1 MKMSN
6 ELTKTDN
13 QTFSLSPRN
22 LDEAMKY
29 AELLAKSSFVPKD
42 FKGKPG
48 DILVAVQ
55 MGAEMGLPPIQSL
68 QNIAVINGRP
78 SVWGDSALAIC
89 QNHPKYES
97 INENISGTGESM
109 VAECII
115 KRKGEED
122 YKVSFSVQDAKKAGL
137 WGRQGPW
144 SSYPKRMLQMRAR
157 GFALRD
163 KFSDALKGMITRE
176 EAQDIPREMK
186 VVQEEE
192 VTLVSKAWAS
202 KADEIT
208 ASMGGNVD
216 QVAIIHNQNPQEVIK
231 RIEENEDTPIVMK
244 MVNRLYE
251 LGASEDDI
259 LVTLKVSA
267 VEDITDDHQKAL
279 TEMGMKLR
287 DGEI

>member
-1 MKMSN
+1 MRN
-6 ELTKTDN
+6 EITNTEN
-13 QTFSLSPRN
+13 QTFSLAPRN

-29 AELLAKSSFVPKD
+29 AELLSKSSFVPKD

-97 INENISGTGESM
+97 IEESIKGTGDSM
-109 VAECII
+109 FAECIV
-115 KRKGEED
+115 KRKGEAD
-122 YKVSFSVQDAKKAGL
+122 CKVTFSIQDAKKAGL

-144 SSYPKRMLQMRAR
+144 STYPKRMLQMRAR

-176 EAQDIPREMK
+176 EAEDIPIEMK
-186 VVQEEE
+186 VVKEE
-192 VTLVSKAWAS
+192 KQYAS
-202 KADEIT
+202 KADQLTAALESPIVQEAPTQLIERVDEIL
-208 ASMGGNVD
+208 N
-216 QVAIIHNQNPQEVIK
+216 
-231 RIEENEDTPIVMK
+231 ENEMIVR
-244 MVNRLYE
+244 MVSRLYD
-251 LGASEDDI
+251 LGANECGVLSSI
-259 LVTLKVSA
+259 G
-267 VEDITDDHQKAL
+267 VEKIADLDETHIKEL
-279 TEMGMKLR
+279 TEMGIKLKG
-287 DGEI
+287 GE

>member
-1 MKMSN
+1 MRN
-6 ELTKTDN
+6 EITKTDN

-97 INENISGTGESM
+97 IKENISGTGDSM
-109 VAECII
+109 VAECTI

-122 YKVSFSVQDAKKAGL
+122 YTVSFSVQDAKKAGL

>member
-1 MKMSN
+1 MN
-6 ELTKTDN
+6 TELTNTGN

-29 AELLAKSSFVPKD
+29 AELLSKSSFVPREY
-42 FKGKPG
+42 KGKPG

-55 MGAEMGLPPIQSL
+55 MGAETGLPPIQAL

-78 SVWGDSALAIC
+78 SVWGDAALAIC
-89 QNHPKYES
+89 QSHPKYES
-97 INENISGTGESM
+97 IQEKIVGTGDSM
-109 VAECII
+109 MAECIV

-122 YKVSFSVQDAKKAGL
+122 YTVTFSVQDSKKAGL

-144 SSYPKRMLQMRAR
+144 STYPKRMLQMRAR

-176 EAQDIPREMK
+176 EAEDIPRVMK
-186 VVQEEE
+186 IVKEE
-192 VTLVSKAWAS
+192 KQYAS
-202 KADEIT
+202 KADQLTEALEGPIVET
-208 ASMGGNVD
+208 K
-216 QVAIIHNQNPQEVIK
+216 QQEVIEQ
-231 RIEENEDTPIVMK
+231 IEKFSHENEMIEK

-251 LGASEDDI
+251 LGANECDI
-259 LVTLKVSA
+259 LESIKVTSL
-267 VEDITDDHQKAL
+267 DDLNDEHIKPL

-287 DGEI
+287 D